1 MKKKKSSPPPS
12 IISVPIWG
20 GSPKSSE
27 SCGMNTVRFRRRN
40 CLKNLPKSFYYRNL
54 TILLSFR
61 TAMDFENTTPP
72 RPTRPQR
79 PWAPLRGL
87 RGSLPAVVDAVT
99 NNRRESQPEGYALSC
114 NRRQSQPEGYAVPC
128 VRRNLALD
136 FVCTEEERRMSN
148 AIAFH
153 ISQLSVMSE
162 P

>member
-99 NNRRESQPEGYALSC
+99 NNRRESQPEGYA
-114 NRRQSQPEGYAVPC
+114 VPC